1 MNALAVLGRL
11 VAFLHAVVP
20 DDVAYP
26 QPVGAENATAPL
38 ALRLAVLLQVAP
50 VAHRILVA
58 PERERDEALRVRDAL
73 EALDRDEAVELA
85 HLLAQSFGERLV
97 VGETALGRGELEDD
111 RNHAFPLV

>member
-1 MNALAVLGRL
+1 MNALAVLRRL
-11 VAFLHAVVP
+11 VTLLHAVVP

-85 HLLAQSFGERLV
+85 HLFAQSLGQRLV
-97 VGETALGRGELEDD
+97 VGKAAFSRGEFEDD
-111 RNHAFPLV
+111 CNHVVS